1 MENIIG
7 KAKSFLEE
15 RGIDTSNMTLEEIIA
30 KYNELISEVKPE
42 EMPMEAKEEIAKE
55 MAEENMVDKLIAE
68 NEDIIASL
76 TEEQKALFDKLI
88 EMAR

>member
-7 KAKSFLEE
+7 IAKSFLEE

-30 KYNELISEVKPE
+30 KYNELIAVEDV
-42 EMPMEAKEEIAKE
+42 KEEVLE
-55 MAEENMVDKLIAE
+55 EAEESELYVLLKE
-68 NEDIIASL
+68 NKEIIASL
-76 TEEQKALFDKLI
+76 NEEQKMLFDRLI